1 MHVKVLAA
9 ALRTGEVCE
18 EDLVRSDHAG
28 IEDWTRIQQLPELLR
43 LLKEAGAGGDG
54 KKKVLKKE
62 FNPFDVSN
70 GDSEERALGRIAA
83 RGEQG
88 IEGPKT
94 TFKVLRLLSLLVQKY
109 KYQHLSSCVPLRMSL
124 LEAIC

>member
-43 LLKEAGAGGDG
+43 LLKEAGAGGDAR
-54 KKKVLKKE
+54 KKNVLKKE
-62 FNPFDVSN
+62 FNPFDVSK
-70 GDSEERALGRIAA
+70 GDSVERALGRIAA
-83 RGEQG
+83 RGEEG
-88 IEGPKT
+88 IEGPK
-94 TFKVLRLLSLLVQKY
+94 Y
-109 KYQHLSSCVPLRMSL
+109 KCEHLSSCVPLRMSL
-124 LEAIC
+124 LEAVC